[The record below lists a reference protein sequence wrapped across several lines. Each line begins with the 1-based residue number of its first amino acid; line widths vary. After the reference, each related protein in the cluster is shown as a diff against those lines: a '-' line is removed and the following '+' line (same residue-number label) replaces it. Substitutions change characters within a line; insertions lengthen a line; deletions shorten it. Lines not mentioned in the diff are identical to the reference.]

1 MSNREKFGIEFH
13 YDDNDND
20 EADDDQSAGPNLP
33 HRDSIPLQALGMI
46 MYGIICF
53 CICVSSFLSCPRA
66 TCLLFTFLLIL
77 SLSTRN
83 EK

>member
-1 MSNREKFGIEFH
+1 MSNLEKFGIEVH
-13 YDDNDND
+13 YDDNDD
-20 EADDDQSAGPNLP
+20 VEADDDQSGPNLP

-46 MYGIICF
+46 MYGIMC
-53 CICVSSFLSCPRA
+53 LSCPRA
-66 TCLLFTFLLIL
+66 TCLLFTFLPIL